1 MTTEAL
7 TSVPV
12 VPEPRDILF
21 ISKATPGDDDFALW
35 LAPRLEAAGYKVF
48 ADCLDL
54 TGGDVWRKVVTS
66 TLQDK
71 AIRMLLCCSDETL
84 ARDGVIEEI
93 DIGIQVSKD
102 IKEERFIIPLKLK
115 PYKKFFGISKLNYIP
130 FDKSWADGLDRLLE
144 TLKRHGIKPNP
155 DEVQI
160 NPNWELYRKR
170 LSLKLVDEPE
180 RLTSNWL
187 RVAEA
192 PDVISYFE
200 PIGSIDRDLL
210 YSHCGRLS
218 FPSEPWGHGFFAL
231 TSLEEVNRAFT
242 DLVKFRLATSIGL
255 DQFREHGNEALRIR
269 PQDASNKLVSMLRK
283 AWIMM
288 CEEKGLVRYEY
299 SGSVGFHVGED
310 QAGIGQ
316 QISWGRQGERR
327 RSMLRNVARGHVWQY
342 GVTALPN
349 FWPFPHFK
357 LKSRVLFAP
366 YIDDKM
372 GEILDDAKKQHRL
385 RRSVCK
391 GWRNKQ
397 WHGRLQAFLEL
408 MSGESSYIRIPV
420 GGDAFIKLEASP
432 ILFTSPVSTFLPN
445 EQEDDA
451 EEVDE
456 STLGRPDPEEDEE

>member
-1 MTTEAL
+1 MTVGAPLSSPT
-7 TSVPV
+7 TPV
-12 VPEPRDILF
+12 QRDILF
-21 ISKATPGDDDFALW
+21 ISKATPGDDDFVLW

-48 ADCLDL
+48 ADILDL
-54 TGGDVWRKVVTS
+54 TGGDIWRKVVTS

-71 AIRMLLCCSDETL
+71 AIKMLLCCSDGTL
-84 ARDGVIEEI
+84 ARHGVLEEI
-93 DIGIQVSKD
+93 DIACQVSKD
-102 IKEERFIIPLKLK
+102 INDERFIIPLRLK
-115 PYKKFFGISKLNYIP
+115 PYKKIFGIANLNYVN
-130 FDKSWADGLDRLLE
+130 FEKSWADGLDKLLE
-144 TLKRHGIKPNP
+144 TLKRHGIKPNI
-155 DEVQI
+155 DNVQI
-160 NPNWELYRKR
+160 RPHWELYRKR
-170 LSLKLVDEPE
+170 LSIKLLDEPE

-187 RVAEA
+187 RVTEM
-192 PDVISYFE
+192 PNVISYFE

-218 FPSEPWGHGFFAL
+218 FPNEPWGHGFFAL
-231 TSLEEVNRAFT
+231 TSLEEVNRAFSE
-242 DLVKFRLATSIGL
+242 LVQFKVIASIGL
-255 DQFREHGNEALRIR
+255 EQFREHGNEALRIR
-269 PQDASNKLVSMLRK
+269 AQDASNKLMSMLRK

-288 CEEKGLVRYEY
+288 CEEKKLIRYEY
-299 SGSVGFHVGED
+299 SGSTGFHVGQD
-310 QAGIGQ
+310 LANIGQ

-342 GVTALPN
+342 GVTALPS

-372 GEILDDAKKQHRL
+372 GKILDDPKKQHRL

-420 GGDAFIKLEASP
+420 GQDAFVKLEASP
-432 ILFTSPVSTFLPN
+432 VLFTSPISTFLPN

-451 EEVDE
+451 EEADE
-456 STLGRPDPEEDEE
+456 STLGRPDLEEDEE